1 MRKLIIGSGLTAMA
15 LGTAAAA
22 YAQKAGPAGAVNLS
36 ESPATARDNAY
47 LKCAP
52 ESRQSKD
59 HIKLKVEGKLQ
70 ADARIKFAPD
80 LKHSDLKY
88 HAVPP
93 AGCTKGN

>member
-52 ESRQSKD
+52 ESRQSKI
-59 HIKLKVEGKLQ
+59 HFKLNVDSKLQ
-70 ADARIKFAPD
+70 ADARAKPSPD
-80 LKHSDLKY
+80 IKHSDQKIS
-88 HAVPP
+88 AVPP
-93 AGCTKGN
+93 AGCIKGN

>member
-22 YAQKAGPAGAVNLS
+22 YAQEAGPAGAVNLS
-36 ESPATARDNAY
+36 ESPAAARDNAY

-59 HIKLKVEGKLQ
+59 HIKLKVDGKLQ
-70 ADARIKFAPD
+70 ADARIKFAPEI
-80 LKHSDLKY
+80 KHSDLKY

>member
-22 YAQKAGPAGAVNLS
+22 YAQEAGPAGAVNLA
-36 ESPATARDNAY
+36 ESPAAARDNAY

-59 HIKLKVEGKLQ
+59 HVKLKVEYKLQ
-70 ADARIKFAPD
+70 ADARIKFAPEI
-80 LKHSDLKY
+80 KHSDLKY
-88 HAVPP
+88 RAVPP